1 MCESYS
7 CKQSTFIA
15 LLKFIEK
22 KNKKGKVYGSKKE
35 IWESC
40 VFGRFAAD
48 NILSYSIL
56 YVGKTGFFSNYR
68 FFG

>member
-22 KNKKGKVYGSKKE
+22 KNKKGKVYGS
-35 IWESC
+35 
-40 VFGRFAAD
+40 
-48 NILSYSIL
+48 
-56 YVGKTGFFSNYR
+56 
-68 FFG
+68 